1 MKGKQVDMTK
11 HDIIVIGASAGGVEA
26 LMELVRGLPPD
37 LPAAVLIV
45 LHVARRGTSIMPHIL
60 NREATLPARHPQS
73 GERIEPG
80 NIYLAPNDHHLLVKD
95 GCIVLDAGP
104 RENGFRPAVD
114 SLFRTAAK
122 AYGSRVVGVVLTG
135 LLDNGSAGLV
145 SVKANGGIAI
155 VQDPADAMFPDMPEN
170 ALKVVEAD
178 YVLPL
183 AQIPTTLARLAQTQV
198 PQPVVSSGKGNPGDE
213 ADDTGTDNTIY
224 TDEAGKKSDLV
235 CPECGGSLVEY
246 QGGKD
251 DQLVSFRC
259 RVGHRYSL
267 HTLLE
272 SQSRVTEAALWA
284 AVRSLEE
291 NGSIC
296 RRMAQQARASHQMST
311 EEQYLARAED
321 VRQHAEVIRR
331 LLRGHRD

>member
-1 MKGKQVDMTK
+1 MPT

-26 LMELVRGLPPD
+26 LMELTRGLPAD

-45 LHVARRGTSIMPHIL
+45 LHVARHGTSIMPHIL
-60 NREATLPARHPQS
+60 TREATLPAKHPQS
-73 GERIEPG
+73 GDRIEPG
-80 NIYLAPNDHHLLVKD
+80 NIYLAPNDYHLLVED
-95 GCIVLDAGP
+95 GSIVLDAGP

-114 SLFRTAAK
+114 TLFRTAAK
-122 AYGSRVVGVVLTG
+122 NYGSRVVGVVLTG

-145 SVKANGGIAI
+145 SVKANGGIVI
-155 VQDPADAMFPDMPEN
+155 VQEPTDAMFPDMPEN

-183 AQIPTTLARLAQTQV
+183 AQIPAILAQLARTQV
-198 PQPVVSSGKGNPGDE
+198 PQPAGISRNDNPADE
-213 ADDTGTDNTIY
+213 AKDIGTDNTIY

-235 CPECGGSLVEY
+235 CPECGGALVEY
-246 QGGKD
+246 QGGKN

-272 SQSRVTEAALWA
+272 NQSKTTEAMLWA

-291 NGSIC
+291 NNSVY
-296 RRMAQQARASHQMST
+296 RRMAQQAHTSHQPST
-311 EEQYLARAED
+311 EAWYLAKAEH
-321 VRQHAEVIRR
+321 VSQQAEVIRR
-331 LLRGHRD
+331 LLRAHRD